1 MEKKWSLDDVKKVL
15 EEAGEVMRLSPAL
28 VPVQISTRME
38 KTMGSF
44 LFKERDGVISAY
56 AFRFSAVLLSGRF
69 NHQVVKDVILHE
81 YAHFY
86 ANVKDQKNHNHD
98 DYFKSICIQLGAP
111 PHTYFK
117 ELLPIAEKKGY
128 ILVCKKC
135 GKPVAKRRR
144 IDAVENIVRNK
155 ISTCCHAKISCY
167 TGIF

>member
-1 MEKKWSLDDVKKVL
+1 MGKKWSLDDVKKVL
-15 EEAGEVMRLSPAL
+15 GEAGEVMKFSPAY
-28 VPVQISTRME
+28 VPVQISMRME

-44 LFKERDGVISAY
+44 LFKVKDGVLTAY
-56 AFRFSAVLLSGRF
+56 AFRFSAVLLSGEF
-69 NHQVVKDVILHE
+69 EDQVVRDVILHE

-86 ANVKDQKNHNHD
+86 ANVKTQMNHHHD
-98 DYFKSICIQLGAP
+98 DLFKSICIELGAP

-117 ELLPIAEKKGY
+117 ELLPSTQKKGY

-135 GKPVAKRRR
+135 GKPVARRRR

-167 TGIF
+167 KGVF